1 MQYTVIFEQG
11 ETSWGAYVPDLPGCV
26 AAGESRED
34 VLQLIREAIAFH
46 IDGLRAN
53 DEDAPNHIRPASWSR
68 SLPRNNSP
76 RDALASPLPS
86 NLPRLH
92 FQSRRRNLPRVN
104 SQIIESI

>member
-1 MQYTVIFEQG
+1 MQYTVIFEEG

-53 DEDAPNHIRPASWSR
+53 DEDVPQPHSSSELVEIVAA
-68 SLPRNNSP
+68 
-76 RDALASPLPS
+76 
-86 NLPRLH
+86 
-92 FQSRRRNLPRVN
+92 
-104 SQIIESI
+104 